1 MEHYF
6 VLIENGL
13 GRKRS
18 TLLSG
23 GHADKVFE
31 RAEAWALRVTQQYGN
46 QWVIIKFE
54 KVA

>member
-6 VLIENGL
+6 VLIENGM
-13 GRKRS
+13 GNKRS

-23 GHADKVFE
+23 GYADKVFE
-31 RAEAWALRVTQQYGN
+31 RAEAWARNTSQYYGGD
-46 QWVIIKFE
+46 WVITKFE